1 MQEGIA
7 ILRHIAL
14 LSTNMKETEL
24 CFISRH
30 VRKNIERFL
39 HVHQIS
45 LILKEKF
52 SKVNNIYVSHREQGF
67 TLLSEP
73 IPCTQAPIRR
83 ITIFPLIDFNKNT
96 VLPSSK

>member
-52 SKVNNIYVSHREQGF
+52 PKVNNIYVRQPRRNDRRGLPDASVRESLF
-67 TLLSEP
+67 CREP
-73 IPCTQAPIRR
+73 ARMY
-83 ITIFPLIDFNKNT
+83 
-96 VLPSSK
+96 